1 MFWLQENLILMKE
14 MSKKFSTDQR
24 FILKEITF
32 LQNPYFKNITFFTHF
47 LLSLNTFCI
56 LGPFPW
62 PNKVSTNKA
71 DKAELSKAIIEIMF
85 NTNKTEDFNN
95 KHITHRANLYEAIKK
110 WKKMKFHLLLFIY
123 VNYNNNTFYCKS

>member
-1 MFWLQENLILMKE
+1 MTIHIWRSGK
-14 MSKKFSTDQR
+14 TA
-24 FILKEITF
+24 
-32 LQNPYFKNITFFTHF
+32 KNITFFTRF

-110 WKKMKFHLLLFIY
+110 WKKKWSFIYYYLFMLIITTTLFIAK
-123 VNYNNNTFYCKS
+123 VNVAAMHAAIVSNNKPHEKCI